1 MANSRRGTALT
12 VLAILFAILAV
23 SDILK
28 PLHLEGPTTGLV
40 FFGKRLSGAP
50 NAILGPILGIVLLIY
65 AAGIWRMSRYALY
78 LGYAYA
84 IYVTINLMLFSARN
98 PLASFPERDDFRH
111 RLYRFRAGAQLGDTG
126 TAQPP
131 PRRTRV
137 GRPWSFGRY
146 RRERR
151 LCGLRL
157 RLASAPTAMTT
168 TPTDPKV
175 SHHGRKFPRSRINAV
190 SRKAAPIARAPIQ
203 IKVA

>member
-12 VLAILFAILAV
+12 VLAILFPILAV

-84 IYVTINLMLFSARN
+84 IYVTINLILFSARN
-98 PLASFPERDDFRH
+98 P
-111 RLYRFRAGAQLGDTG
+111 
-126 TAQPP
+126 
-131 PRRTRV
+131 
-137 GRPWSFGRY
+137 
-146 RRERR
+146 
-151 LCGLRL
+151 
-157 RLASAPTAMTT
+157 
-168 TPTDPKV
+168 
-175 SHHGRKFPRSRINAV
+175 
-190 SRKAAPIARAPIQ
+190 
-203 IKVA
+203 

>member
-1 MANSRRGTALT
+1 MANSRRGTVLS

-84 IYVTINLMLFSARN
+84 IYVTINLILFSARN
-98 PLASFPERDDFRH
+98 PPPASQSEMIFGIVYIVFALALSW
-111 RLYRFRAGAQLGDTG
+111 G
-126 TAQPP
+126 TAVLLS
-131 PRRTRV
+131 RRQ
-137 GRPWSFGRY
+137 G
-146 RRERR
+146 
-151 LCGLRL
+151 
-157 RLASAPTAMTT
+157 APE
-168 TPTDPKV
+168 
-175 SHHGRKFPRSRINAV
+175 
-190 SRKAAPIARAPIQ
+190 
-203 IKVA
+203 

>member
-50 NAILGPILGIVLLIY
+50 NAIFGPILGIVLLIY

-84 IYVTINLMLFSARN
+84 IYVTINLILFSARN
-98 PLASFPERDDFRH
+98 LPLISQGEIIIGIVYIVFALALSW
-111 RLYRFRAGAQLGDTG
+111 G
-126 TAQPP
+126 TPVLLS
-131 PRRTRV
+131 RRQ
-137 GRPWSFGRY
+137 
-146 RRERR
+146 
-151 LCGLRL
+151 
-157 RLASAPTAMTT
+157 
-168 TPTDPKV
+168 
-175 SHHGRKFPRSRINAV
+175 
-190 SRKAAPIARAPIQ
+190 RAPG
-203 IKVA
+203 